1 MRVRHPSSSPN
12 SLPSLSSS
20 ASSQSQGESYKDFD
34 SGMDRT
40 SPADSSSSKE
50 NNEDAVR
57 AAVHRLHQQIR
68 KGSNAQ
74 MSITPSPS
82 AAYIN
87 VVRPTAA
94 LPARS
99 VARPMAS
106 QSVAEPASQN
116 TPRRS
121 TQATAPAVAA
131 VMPAPTP
138 GPSQLQPTPT
148 QRLQSLPSAP
158 PAPSAEPSLYAA
170 VFGPQVASKLHEAI
184 ATSTPKTPPQ
194 DHINSFA
201 FSTPRRNASSA
212 ITPSPSTSR
221 SPYGRNGLTGLGVS
235 ARLHAISLLPQLG
248 SPERARRGG
257 PPVGTDP
264 HNSPSRAQLQRE
276 ELLAH
281 AHPHQSWLLL
291 GRDERSRSPSLDAR
305 EGHSGSAKRR
315 RVDEA
320 NWSSSA
326 HQQPLTPSRHGVL
339 SNGHPATPLAKDLG
353 LMSGVRSRQP
363 SHSTPHRVRFSSPL
377 QEPATNEETD
387 RVAGVLYAISER
399 NKREKAQSN
408 ATLGPAFSPTLT
420 ATTPT
425 RKQEG
430 RFADPSS
437 ITPRRARMANHGGS
451 AIRRPSTP
459 PNHDEGDDSSAN
471 LLLFLAGS
479 PTAPENKRRMLGED
493 SSSGLT
499 PGHSGGHL
507 GATPSLLSSL
517 DRKRSSASA
526 RKALFDDDEDGLA
539 RHRRLPAQSA
549 GSPTPDRGARMLQ
562 PSPIISSLRD
572 SKVFERGT
580 GRGESRPTSDSP
592 ITPPHSNRLKPS
604 QIPLAGD
611 HLESGSSSSQPVETP
626 PYTPFK
632 PSHPNEQLSTVSR
645 SPSPSRLSPSRVQ
658 MHTHARLL
666 SGQPLPPPRTPSPA
680 PSESAPRTPHTPNQ
694 HAAGGAGS
702 FAYSEFVNVSPSP
715 KPRSRATSER
725 GVFVGRTPKLGST
738 FGSGSTSAFAS
749 NEHEEEMLLTPGP
762 FSAATNS
769 NGNGNG
775 NGSATRRRPSATAT
789 GSPSLPI
796 TPLRST
802 GRSGDPKRRRLPS
815 SSSNNALADQVMH
828 SPSSSHRGG
837 GGVGGEQQRIHT
849 RSLVAHE
856 PERGSPNVGLGL
868 DM

>member
-1 MRVRHPSSSPN
+1 MLCMGPDRHQCN
-12 SLPSLSSS
+12 
-20 ASSQSQGESYKDFD
+20 ADA
-34 SGMDRT
+34 T
-40 SPADSSSSKE
+40 SPTILLPHQ
-50 NNEDAVR
+50 
-57 AAVHRLHQQIR
+57 AVHRLHQQIR
-68 KGSNAQ
+68 KGNNAQ
-74 MSITPSPS
+74 MSSTSSPS

-87 VVRPTAA
+87 VVRPVAA

-99 VARPMAS
+99 VARPVAPQLALEPPPS
-106 QSVAEPASQN
+106 QT

-121 TQATAPAVAA
+121 TQAQARAPAAA
-131 VMPAPTP
+131 MPAPASDSSSVQHTP
-138 GPSQLQPTPT
+138 S
-148 QRLQSLPSAP
+148 QRLQSLPPAAP
-158 PAPSAEPSLYAA
+158 ASTAEPSLYAA

-184 ATSTPKTPPQ
+184 ATSTPKTPPR
-194 DHINSFA
+194 DHVNTFA

-212 ITPSPSTSR
+212 LTPSPSTSR
-221 SPYGRNGLTGLGVS
+221 SPYGRNGVAGVGVS
-235 ARLHAISLLPQLG
+235 ARLHAISSLPQLG

-257 PPVGTDP
+257 PPVGSDP
-264 HNSPSRAQLQRE
+264 HNSPSRAHLQRE

-291 GRDERSRSPSLDAR
+291 GRDSGSRSPSLDAR
-305 EGHSGSAKRR
+305 EAHAGSAKRK
-315 RVDEA
+315 RVDEVG
-320 NWSSSA
+320 WSSNA
-326 HQQPLTPSRHGVL
+326 HQPLTPSKHGVL

-353 LMSGVRSRQP
+353 LMSGARSRQP

-399 NKREKAQSN
+399 NKREKAHSQPH

-425 RKQEG
+425 KKQEG

-437 ITPRRARMANHGGS
+437 ITPRRARMASHGGT

-479 PTAPENKRRMLGED
+479 PNAPESKRRMLGEEA
-493 SSSGLT
+493 SSGGLT
-499 PGHSGGHL
+499 PGHSSGHA

-517 DRKRSSASA
+517 DRRRSSASA

-549 GSPTPDRGARMLQ
+549 GSPTPGRSARMLQ
-562 PSPIISSLRD
+562 PSPVIGGSLRD
-572 SKVFERGT
+572 IKRLEAGAMRDG
-580 GRGESRPTSDSP
+580 SRRATDSP

-604 QIPLAGD
+604 QIPSASGQLDG
-611 HLESGSSSSQPVETP
+611 GSSSSTSSQPVETP

-632 PSHPNEQLSTVSR
+632 PSRFSIEELSASAVSR
-645 SPSPSRLSPSRVQ
+645 SPSPSRLSPTRTHI
-658 MHTHARLL
+658 HTRLL

-725 GVFVGRTPKLGST
+725 GVFVGRTPKLGSA
-738 FGSGSTSAFAS
+738 FGTVEGGQL
-749 NEHEEEMLLTPGP
+749 EEMLLTPGP
-762 FSAATNS
+762 FSGAAA
-769 NGNGNG
+769 G
-775 NGSATRRRPSATAT
+775 NGSTARRRPSATAT
-789 GSPSLPI
+789 GSPSMPL
-796 TPLRST
+796 TPSRS
-802 GRSGDPKRRRLPS
+802 SGSGSARRKRFPS
-815 SSSNNALADQVMH
+815 AA
-828 SPSSSHRGG
+828 SPSL
-837 GGVGGEQQRIHT
+837 QQRQST
-849 RSLVAHE
+849 RSLVAHS
-856 PERGSPNVGLGL
+856 PEGGSPTVGLGL